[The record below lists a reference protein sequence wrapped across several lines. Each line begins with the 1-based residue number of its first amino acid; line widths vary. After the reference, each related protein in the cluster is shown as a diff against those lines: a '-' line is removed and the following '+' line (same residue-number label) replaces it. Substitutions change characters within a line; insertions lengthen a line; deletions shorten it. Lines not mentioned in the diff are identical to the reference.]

1 MACERFKF
9 KPVTLKGFSRLL
21 RPTNMLSKLSCHHK
35 RTITIR
41 NRVKSVGQKPK
52 AYQHVE

>member
-21 RPTNMLSKLSCHHK
+21 RPTNMLSKLLCHHK
-35 RTITIR
+35 RTITIG